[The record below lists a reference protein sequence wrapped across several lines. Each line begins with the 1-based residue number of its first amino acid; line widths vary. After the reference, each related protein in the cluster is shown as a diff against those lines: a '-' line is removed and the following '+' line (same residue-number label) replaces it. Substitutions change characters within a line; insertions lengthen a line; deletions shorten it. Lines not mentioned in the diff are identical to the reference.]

1 MEAGAI
7 TQIGVPGAFVL
18 LLMDTVVLESKSKG
32 GKDIATIL
40 DPKMVEDI
48 VLVLVFRF
56 FQGHVSYVVS
66 TILTHELREYATLIM
81 IY

>member
-1 MEAGAI
+1 MEAGVV

-40 DPKMVEDI
+40 NPKMVEDI
-48 VLVLVFRF
+48 ALVLEFRF
-56 FQGHVSYVVS
+56 YQGHVCYLVR
-66 TILTHELREYATLIM
+66 TTLTHYLREYATLTKS
-81 IY
+81 

>member
-1 MEAGAI
+1 MEAGVI

-40 DPKMVEDI
+40 NPKMVEDI
-48 VLVLVFRF
+48 ALVLEFRF
-56 FQGHVSYVVS
+56 CQGHVYYLVR
-66 TILTHELREYATLIM
+66 TTLTHYLREYATLTKS
-81 IY
+81 

>member
-1 MEAGAI
+1 MEAGVI

-18 LLMDTVVLESKSKG
+18 PLMDTVVLESKSKG

-48 VLVLVFRF
+48 ALGLELRFCQSHVCYLVR
-56 FQGHVSYVVS
+56 
-66 TILTHELREYATLIM
+66 TILTH
-81 IY
+81 

>member
-1 MEAGAI
+1 MEAGVV

-40 DPKMVEDI
+40 NPKMAEDI
-48 VLVLVFRF
+48 ALVLEFRF
-56 FQGHVSYVVS
+56 CQGHV
-66 TILTHELREYATLIM
+66 
-81 IY
+81 

>member
-48 VLVLVFRF
+48 GLVLVFRF

-66 TILTHELREYATLIM
+66 TILTH
-81 IY
+81 

>member
-40 DPKMVEDI
+40 DPKMVKDI

-66 TILTHELREYATLIM
+66 TILTH
-81 IY
+81 